1 MLLINIGGPPSTD
14 AASGEA
20 GLKRDRGAHLYN
32 ASDDG
37 SANAPNLRAG
47 DRR

>member
-20 GLKRDRGAHLYN
+20 GLKRDRGAHLCNVSY
-32 ASDDG
+32 
-37 SANAPNLRAG
+37 
-47 DRR
+47 DRSVDTPDL